1 MEELASRTGG
11 KAFYNTNDI
20 GGSVRRAIE
29 DTKVSYVLGFYP
41 EEADID
47 GKYHELRVQV
57 PGRKGL
63 ELRARQGYYAGDKR
77 PFRTAKDAV
86 LRCFLPSKTTK
97 SSCFRSA
104 TAPFLSWTTTL
115 TCTRRVLERMTT
127 GAPDWAPDWA
137 TARPAESATVKSAGF
152 MDALV
157 EPPNYSRME
166 KAPLSCH
173 YEDTNDAQIRARLS
187 VYHLIME
194 LN

>member
-1 MEELASRTGG
+1 MGVFSPSNRMTVTEVGVSEWRCSE
-11 KAFYNTNDI
+11 F
-20 GGSVRRAIE
+20 
-29 DTKVSYVLGFYP
+29 TKTFGCSLGIAPGIVLVAVS
-41 EEADID
+41 
-47 GKYHELRVQV
+47 
-57 PGRKGL
+57 
-63 ELRARQGYYAGDKR
+63 
-77 PFRTAKDAV
+77 TAKDAI

-137 TARPAESATVKSAGF
+137 TARPAEGARVKSAGF

-166 KAPLSCH
+166 KAPQSCH

-187 VYHLIME
+187 VYH
-194 LN
+194 